1 MLCAKHILIRSGEMK
16 TKNVH
21 DRIDKVL
28 SQTLERAKDSPA
40 PPKLA
45 ASIDYAVFPGG
56 ARVRPRL
63 CLAVSE
69 ACGEDYPEI
78 SDSAAAAIELIHC
91 ASLVHDDLPCF
102 DNAPLRRGKPTVHR
116 AFGETVAVLAGDSL
130 IVLAFESLAKGCT
143 IRPERLSGL
152 IRLLTKSAGLP
163 FGICSGQGWE
173 SEDQINLSAYHKLK
187 TGSLFVAATCM
198 GAVSAGEDPEPWIE
212 LGARVGEAFQ
222 VADDLK
228 DVIGKKDDLGKPKGQ
243 DVVNSRPSAVLELGV
258 EGAIDRLQGILS
270 GAIASIPACPGE
282 AQLCEMIRQQAKQ
295 LMPSFAA
302 DKVL

>member
-1 MLCAKHILIRSGEMK
+1 MPK
-16 TKNVH
+16 TKNIH
-21 DRIDKVL
+21 DRINLAL
-28 SQTLERAKDSPA
+28 SQTLKSAKESPA

-45 ASIDYAVFPGG
+45 AAIDYAVFPGG

-63 CLAVSE
+63 CLAVAQ
-69 ACGEDYPEI
+69 ACGEDFLEI
-78 SDSAAAAIELIHC
+78 GESAAAAIELIHC

-102 DNAPLRRGKPTVHR
+102 DNAALRRGKPTVHR
-116 AFGETVAVLAGDSL
+116 AFGEAVAVLAGDTL
-130 IVLAFESLAKGCT
+130 IILAYENLAKGCMKC
-143 IRPERLSGL
+143 PERLSGL
-152 IRLLTKSAGLP
+152 IKTLTKSSGLP

-173 SEDQINLSAYHKLK
+173 SEEKINLSAYHQLK

-198 GAVSAGEDPEPWIE
+198 GAISAGEDPEPWVE
-212 LGARVGEAFQ
+212 LGERVGEAFQ

-228 DVIGKKDDLGKPKGQ
+228 DVIGQMDKLGKPKGQ
-243 DVVNSRPSAVLELGV
+243 DAINSRPSAVSELGV

-270 GAIASIPACPGE
+270 GAIASIPACSGE
-282 AQLCEMIRQQAKQ
+282 AQLCEIIRHQAKQ

>member
-1 MLCAKHILIRSGEMK
+1 MRKI
-16 TKNVH
+16 KNIH
-21 DRIDKVL
+21 DRINLAL
-28 SQTLERAKDSPA
+28 SQTLKNAKDSPA

-63 CLAVSE
+63 CLAVAE
-69 ACGEDYPEI
+69 ACGEDFPEI
-78 SDSAAAAIELIHC
+78 GDSAAAAIELIHC

-102 DNAPLRRGKPTVHR
+102 DNASLRRGKPTAHR

-130 IVLAFESLAKGCT
+130 IILAFENLAKGCVNC
-143 IRPERLSGL
+143 PERLAQL
-152 IRLLTKSAGLP
+152 IQILTKSSGSP
-163 FGICSGQGWE
+163 YGICSGQGWE
-173 SEDQINLSAYHKLK
+173 SEEQINLSAYHQLK

-198 GAVSAGEDPEPWIE
+198 GAVSAGEDPEPWVE
-212 LGARVGEAFQ
+212 LGARIGEAFQ

-228 DVIGKKDDLGKPKGQ
+228 DVIGQVDKLGKPKGQ
-243 DVVNSRPSAVLELGV
+243 DVTNSRPSAVSELGI
-258 EGAIDRLQGILS
+258 EGAISRLQGVLS

-282 AQLCEMIRQQAKQ
+282 AQLCEIIRQQAKQ

-302 DKVL
+302 AKVL